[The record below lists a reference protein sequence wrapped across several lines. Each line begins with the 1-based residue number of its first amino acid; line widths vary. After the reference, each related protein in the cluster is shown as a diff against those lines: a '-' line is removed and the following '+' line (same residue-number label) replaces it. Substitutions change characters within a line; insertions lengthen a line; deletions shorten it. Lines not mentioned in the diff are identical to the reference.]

1 MPLSPEDIQR
11 YSRQLRFE
19 HLGLQG
25 QQRLRGS
32 RVTVLGCGAVGSVIA
47 EILVRGGVGAVRLI
61 DRDFVDQS
69 NLPRQSLFDEQDV
82 ARVVPKAV
90 TAARKLQQ
98 INSAC
103 RVEPVVAH
111 ITAHNIEQLTDGVDL
126 ILDGTD
132 NFQTRFLLNDAA
144 LKHGRP
150 WIFGSALAAQG
161 MMMVVRPGLT
171 PCLRCVLG
179 DVPPQDSIP
188 SCDQAGVL
196 ASTVHTVGAL
206 ECVEA
211 LKFLTGQLDSLE
223 KRLVDFDL
231 WAGRFDYRG
240 IDALR
245 GKGHCPTCEQGR
257 FDYLDGALEPPLQ
270 LAGRDGVH
278 VLPPEEA
285 GPLDLEA
292 LAAAAARRTA
302 KPAVVANEYL
312 VRFQVGDLKVT
323 AFADGRAIVQGT
335 TDLEAA
341 RRVYDQHIA
350 VAR

>member
-1 MPLSPEDIQR
+1 MPLSPEDMQR

-19 HLGLQG
+19 HLGVEG
-25 QQRLRGS
+25 QQRLGGS
-32 RVTVLGCGAVGSVIA
+32 CVAVLGCGALGSVVA
-47 EILVRGGVGAVRLI
+47 EILVRGGLGAVRLI
-61 DRDFVDQS
+61 DRDFVDLS

-82 ARVVPKAV
+82 ARVLPKAV
-90 TAARKLQQ
+90 AAARKLQQ

-103 RVEPVVAH
+103 RIEPVVAH
-111 ITAHNIEQLTDGVDL
+111 VTARNIEHLTDGVDL

-144 LKHGRP
+144 VKHGRP

-161 MMMVVRPGLT
+161 MMMVVRPGVT

-179 DVPPQDSIP
+179 DVPPQGSVP

-196 ASTVHTVGAL
+196 ASTVHTVAAL

-211 LKFLTGQLDSLE
+211 LKALTGQMDSLE
-223 KRLVDFDL
+223 KRLIDFDL
-231 WAGRFDYRG
+231 WTGRFDHRG
-240 IDALR
+240 IDTLR

-257 FDYLDGALEPPLQ
+257 FDYLDKALEPPLQ

-278 VLPPEEA
+278 VLPPQGV
-285 GPLDLEA
+285 GPLDLGT
-292 LAAAAARRTA
+292 LAAAAARRSE
-302 KPAVVANEYL
+302 KLQVVANEYL
-312 VRFQVGDLKVT
+312 VRFQVGDLKITV
-323 AFADGRAIVQGT
+323 FADGRAIVQGT

-341 RRVYDQHIA
+341 RRVYDQH
-350 VAR
+350 VALAR